1 MTSSSCV
8 FITSRQRQTLIL
20 TEIFFCQNYFSG
32 IEKRRM
38 QDDAGERVDVS
49 LFKHTSLRNSLR
61 LSSWLEMKFT
71 LKYKTLDRLLSC
83 VE

>member
-1 MTSSSCV
+1 MRIHYQQATTDSH
-8 FITSRQRQTLIL
+8 INRD
-20 TEIFFCQNYFSG
+20 FFCQNYFSG